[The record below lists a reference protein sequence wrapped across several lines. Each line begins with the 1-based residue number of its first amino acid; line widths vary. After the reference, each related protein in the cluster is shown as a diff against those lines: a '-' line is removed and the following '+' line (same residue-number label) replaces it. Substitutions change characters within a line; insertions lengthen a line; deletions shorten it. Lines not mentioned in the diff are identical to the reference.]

1 MIIYKATNKIN
12 GKSYIGQTIKNLEKR
27 KRLHCNSAKRKN
39 NNPFHCAIRKYGI
52 ENFEWEEIA
61 WANTIEKLNEY
72 EIRMIDFY
80 NSKAPNGYNLT
91 DGGENNPGS
100 NPEIRKRMV
109 ATWKKNYTKEKH
121 PFFGKK
127 RPEHSALMKEKTKGE
142 NNPNWKG
149 GVSFDEYPQEFDHKL
164 KTQIRER
171 DNYTC
176 QLCMEYGNIVH
187 HIDYN
192 KRHCHPNNLITL
204 CLKDNLK
211 VNHNRTQW
219 EIYFRLYMMF
229 KKG

>member
-1 MIIYKATNKIN
+1 VTEEHKRKLSIAHM
-12 GKSYIGQTIKNLEKR
+12 GKVFSEEHIKNLSIAHKGQIPWNTGKKR
-27 KRLHCNSAKRKN
+27 PDVSERNKKR
-39 NNPFHCAIRKYGI
+39 IGQ
-52 ENFEWEEIA
+52 
-61 WANTIEKLNEY
+61 
-72 EIRMIDFY
+72 
-80 NSKAPNGYNLT
+80 
-91 DGGENNPGS
+91 
-100 NPEIRKRMV
+100 
-109 ATWKKNYTKEKH
+109 KH

-142 NNPNWKG
+142 NNSNWKG

-229 KKG
+229 KKGQIIWI